1 MQISADLQK
10 VLEKLAQAAV
20 DAQKIDA
27 AGVQIVI
34 IDRFN
39 AGVVYSYFGDEVCS
53 LPAPT
58 VLN

>member
-1 MQISADLQK
+1 MNTGADLQK

-39 AGVVYSYFGDEVCS
+39 AGVVYCYFGDEVRS